1 MSHSPAPGRVRFGIC
16 ADPHKDIMHDADQ
29 RLQVFVDRMNRA
41 RVDFVIHLGDFRRP
55 YEYNRSFMDVWEGFD
70 GPRHHVLG
78 NHDPDGDFTRE
89 QVMAY
94 WGMPSRYY
102 SFDLGGYHF
111 VVLDGNDRKED
122 PPPGYPRYIAPDQLA
137 WLREDLNASDAPAF
151 VFSHQSLE
159 DPEGVE
165 NGGYVRAA
173 LEEANEAAGRRKV
186 VACFSGHHHIDY
198 CTRINGIHYIQINS
212 MSNYWLGGDYLCIR
226 YSEEID
232 RQYPWVKYTAPY
244 RDSLYGLVA
253 LESADTITIEGV
265 DSEFVGPSP
274 WELGY
279 PHEAF
284 RDRIVPRIVPR
295 RIEM

>member
-1 MSHSPAPGRVRFGIC
+1 VRFGIC

-29 RLQVFVDRMNRA
+29 RLKVFVDRMNRA
-41 RVDFVIHLGDFRRP
+41 RVDFVVHLGDFCRP
-55 YEYNRSFMDVWEGFD
+55 YEYNRSFMDVWERFD
-70 GPRHHVLG
+70 GPRYHVLG

-102 SFDLGGYHF
+102 SFDVGGYRF

-122 PPPGYPRYIAPDQLA
+122 PAPGYPRYIAPDQLT
-137 WLREDLNASDAPAF
+137 WLREDLNASDAPVL

-165 NGGYVRAA
+165 NGGHVRAV
-173 LEEANEAAGRRKV
+173 LEEANEAAGWRKV
-186 VACFSGHHHIDY
+186 VACFSGHHHIDC
-198 CTRINGIHYIQINS
+198 CTRINGIRYIQINS

-253 LESADTITIEGV
+253 LESAGVITIEGV

-279 PHEAF
+279 PREEF
-284 RDRIVPRIVPR
+284 RDRIVPRIAPR
-295 RIEM
+295 RLEM